1 MCKLERYGNCD
12 EETKDQEYCI
22 FHKPNKSEEEARE
35 FYEKFLK
42 KFKPKKEKI
51 WDKFERERL
60 VFEETADYRGYAFPE
75 IPKGVDFSFAHS
87 VFKESARFDR
97 ATFEGDAIFVWAT
110 FEGDARFDEAT
121 FKGNVGF
128 IRATFERVAR
138 FVGAT
143 FEGVALFNGVTFKG
157 KAQFNGDTFKGDA
170 WFEDATFKGKAQFAG
185 ATFEGGARF
194 EDTTF
199 KGDAWFIRATFEGD
213 AWFKGVT
220 FEGDAIFV
228 WATFEGDASFLATF
242 KEEAIFEEATFKG
255 EATFSRAKF
264 KGNVGFIRATFER
277 VARFVGAT
285 FEGNASF
292 GRVTFKGEARFE
304 GATFEGVADFREKKE
319 DFEYKFYGELDFSNT
334 EFRKGVD
341 IDIPSEWFKLPSAE
355 AEACRVQRI
364 SYEREGK
371 KDDADRMFA
380 RERRAL
386 RKAEVEEAKA
396 NVKKVKEEL
405 KRLIASSPRK
415 VERIKAELKAW
426 FNLIK
431 VTSNY
436 LLVKGRSSLEF
447 FIADLTCEYGTN
459 WKRPVISWIFLVFF
473 IFPLL
478 YFILGGITKV
488 SSPLDYLYF
497 SIVTATTL
505 GYGDLQPVGWCRL
518 IASTEAIFGT
528 FMWAVFLVVFARKYM
543 R

>member
-1 MCKLERYGNCD
+1 MCKFERYGNCD

-51 WDKFERERL
+51 WYGLEEIPAEEGL
-60 VFEETADYRGYAFPE
+60 VFEEAVDCRGYVFPE
-75 IPKGVDFSFAHS
+75 IPEDKIDFSFEAS
-87 VFKESARFDR
+87 VFRGETSFRDATFEGKAWFKGATFKGEVRFDR
-97 ATFEGDAIFVWAT
+97 ATFEEEAWFENATFKGKVTFGRATFEKWACFAGAIFEGNASFYEATFEEEAWFYVAT
-110 FEGDARFDEAT
+110 FEGDAE
-121 FKGNVGF
+121 
-128 IRATFERVAR
+128 
-138 FVGAT
+138 
-143 FEGVALFNGVTFKG
+143 
-157 KAQFNGDTFKGDA
+157 
-170 WFEDATFKGKAQFAG
+170 
-185 ATFEGGARF
+185 
-194 EDTTF
+194 
-199 KGDAWFIRATFEGD
+199 
-213 AWFKGVT
+213 
-220 FEGDAIFV
+220 
-228 WATFEGDASFLATF
+228 
-242 KEEAIFEEATFKG
+242 
-255 EATFSRAKF
+255 
-264 KGNVGFIRATFER
+264 
-277 VARFVGAT
+277 
-285 FEGNASF
+285 
-292 GRVTFKGEARFE
+292 FE
-304 GATFEGVADFREKKE
+304 GATFEGIADFRFRRMPHK
-319 DFEYKFYGELDFSNT
+319 YKFCSKLVFLNT
-334 EFRKGVD
+334 EFRKGVL

-364 SYEREGK
+364 SYEREGR
-371 KDDADRMFA
+371 KDDADRMFV

-396 NVKKVKEEL
+396 NVSEVKGEL
-405 KRLIASSPRK
+405 KRLVASSPRK
-415 VERIKAELKAW
+415 VERVKAELKAW

-431 VTSNY
+431 ATSNY

-505 GYGDLQPVGWCRL
+505 GYGDLQPIGWCRL

>member
-35 FYEKFLK
+35 FYEKFFK
-42 KFKPKKEKI
+42 KFKPKKEI
-51 WDKFERERL
+51 IRISGREIERL
-60 VFEETADYRGYAFPE
+60 VFEETVNCGRYAFPE
-75 IPKGVDFSFAHS
+75 IPEDVDFSFEDS
-87 VFKESARFDR
+87 
-97 ATFEGDAIFVWAT
+97 IFRRDVS
-110 FEGDARFDEAT
+110 F
-121 FKGNVGF
+121 N
-128 IRATFERVAR
+128 
-138 FVGAT
+138 GAT
-143 FEGVALFNGVTFKG
+143 FEGNASFV
-157 KAQFNGDTFKGDA
+157 
-170 WFEDATFKGKAQFAG
+170 
-185 ATFEGGARF
+185 
-194 EDTTF
+194 
-199 KGDAWFIRATFEGD
+199 RATFEGD
-213 AWFKGVT
+213 AWFWEVTFEGNAWFGGVT
-220 FEGDAIFV
+220 FERFAVFIEATFERFASFNK
-228 WATFEGDASFLATF
+228 ATFEGFALFDGATFKGSGAQFNGATFKGLASFDKATFEDFASFVRATFEEYVSFLATF
-242 KEEAIFEEATFKG
+242 K
-255 EATFSRAKF
+255 
-264 KGNVGFIRATFER
+264 GNACFN
-277 VARFVGAT
+277 GAT
-285 FEGNASF
+285 FEEITNFWG
-292 GRVTFKGEARFE
+292 
-304 GATFEGVADFREKKE
+304 KKE
-319 DFEYKFYGELDFSNT
+319 GSECKFYSKLSFLNT
-334 EFRKGVD
+334 EFRRGVF
-341 IDIPSEWFKLPSAE
+341 IDIPSERFKLPSAE

-396 NVKKVKEEL
+396 NVSEVKGEL
-405 KRLIASSPRK
+405 KRLVASSPRK
-415 VERIKAELKAW
+415 VERVKAELKVW

-431 VTSNY
+431 ATSNY

-478 YFILGGITKV
+478 YFILGGITNV

-505 GYGDLQPVGWCRL
+505 GYGDLQPIGWCRL